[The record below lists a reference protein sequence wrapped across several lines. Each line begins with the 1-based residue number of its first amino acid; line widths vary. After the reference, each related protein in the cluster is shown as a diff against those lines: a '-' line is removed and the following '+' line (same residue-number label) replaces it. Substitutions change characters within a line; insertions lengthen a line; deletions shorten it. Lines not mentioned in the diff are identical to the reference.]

1 MADALARTLRS
12 RDFQLALV
20 GAVTAVVSLGL
31 AMAPP
36 RAVPVEGDLLP
47 LAEVSA
53 SSGEVKRRSGDA
65 LGWRP
70 LATHMP
76 VFDGDAVFVPPGGEA
91 TLRFDDGTELGVD
104 ERSLVVLERPRAGR
118 HALLLRQGAVSG
130 RAGQVGVDIQTPVG
144 LASLGAA
151 SEARVEL
158 SEARVEVAVSRGQA
172 AVSGAGGTR
181 AVTGGQ
187 RVGSGRAGL
196 EALAPWPVELRT
208 PEANLR
214 QLFRGAPSAVTLTWA
229 GAVPV
234 GGRLQVAHDRLFAFV
249 EHDLALGS
257 ERYVLEKPK
266 VGVTWWRVVG
276 ARGEPVSGA
285 RRFTLV
291 EDVAP
296 APVQPRVGEV
306 VLAPRG
312 STLVFAWTALPGVA
326 KYRLEVCATEGFEA
340 LTVGADATTTQ
351 LRLPVTFDEGSWY
364 WRVRAADGDE
374 PGLPSKP
381 TRFRLI
387 HTSIP
392 AAPELLTPQLEVGQ

>member
-118 HALLLRQGAVSG
+118 HALLLRQG
-130 RAGQVGVDIQTPVG
+130 
-144 LASLGAA
+144 
-151 SEARVEL
+151 
-158 SEARVEVAVSRGQA
+158 